1 MMVARDWLK
10 PFLLSATVNLLI
22 FLLLPATFRE
32 VRPLKVE
39 SVLDHA
45 IWIRLKP
52 PPPPKPPPPRPKP
65 KRPHLAKEI
74 KRLPEL
80 TVKVAVERVE
90 PRLNLPLPRFSI
102 EINPKIVKGV
112 ALPPLPT
119 LSPAPQKVEFA
130 IGEVDEA
137 PVMIYQVKPIYPL
150 RAKRANIEGFVRV
163 RFLVDA
169 EGTVREIKVL
179 KAHPKGYFEEAVR
192 EAVSRWRFI
201 PGRREGKPVN
211 TWMAVTIRFELRG
224 G

>member
-1 MMVARDWLK
+1 MVARGWLK
-10 PFLLSATVNLLI
+10 PFLLSAAVNLLI

-52 PPPPKPPPPRPKP
+52 PPPPTPPPKPKP
-65 KRPHLAKEI
+65 KRPPFAQEI
-74 KRLPEL
+74 KRIPEL
-80 TVKVAVERVE
+80 TLKGAVKKGE

-119 LSPAPQKVEFA
+119 LPPAPQKVEFA

-169 EGTVREIKVL
+169 EGTVRKIKVL